1 VNRPSE
7 SRPQFNVGLKA
18 VFCDRYAIAE
28 PARCQRSPT
37 AYRSRAYSSKGARTL
52 RSSRLD
58 AIRGHAFA
66 SVFKLNERA
75 SHARVLGRREAHGD
89 RPRMRNLAVRFG
101 TRSASIDSTGHTVR
115 AMPFTQAG
123 ERVASFCG
131 RARQFPRSCERARGS
146 YAASVTKFFRTSSK
160 PGERASDAFKS
171 RTDGHNS
178 GGRRR
183 SESKK
188 ATNLRP

>member
-1 VNRPSE
+1 MNRPSE

-75 SHARVLGRREAHGD
+75 SRAR
-89 RPRMRNLAVRFG
+89 
-101 TRSASIDSTGHTVR
+101 TRSSRRAWRSTAHAKSCGPLRPNPRDALHASR
-115 AMPFTQAG
+115 
-123 ERVASFCG
+123 
-131 RARQFPRSCERARGS
+131 RARRIVLRTRDELSRYPRGCERARGS

-178 GGRRR
+178 GGSRR